1 VAEGSAA
8 NGSAA
13 ERGEG
18 RSASKRRA
26 ITEAATVSFLRDGY
40 GGTSMDQIAA
50 AAAVS
55 KQTVYKHFADKAQLF
70 RAIVLGVTSKAE
82 VILGEMT
89 AVLNDEAITTVDA
102 LRAALT
108 ELAGGYLDGVLQPT
122 VLALRRLVIAEAER
136 FPELADAYYGQTVSR
151 AVDAIADAFGTF
163 EARGLLTVEDTR
175 LAAAHFAYLVLSI
188 PQDRAHFH
196 PHRRIPATERDR
208 IAAEAVRVFLAGYQR
223 HQGTPAGAGAG

>member
-1 VAEGSAA
+1 MRRQVAQGL
-8 NGSAA
+8 AA

-26 ITEAATVSFLRDGY
+26 IIEAATAAFLRDGY

-70 RAIVLGVTSKAE
+70 RAIVSGVTENAE
-82 VILGEMT
+82 AITDQLT
-89 AVLNDEAITTVDA
+89 TLLRDEALTTVDA

-108 ELAGGYLDGVLQPT
+108 ELARGYLNGVLQPT
-122 VLALRRLVIAEAER
+122 VLALRRLVIAEADR
-136 FPELADAYYGQTVSR
+136 FPELAEAYYGQTVSR
-151 AVDAIADAFGTF
+151 AINALAGAFGTF
-163 EARGLLTVEDTR
+163 EARGLLTFEDAH

-196 PHRRIPATERDR
+196 PHRRVPAAERDR
-208 IAAEAVRVFLAGYQR
+208 LAAEAVRVFLAGYQ
-223 HQGTPAGAGAG
+223 HH